1 MIRRP
6 PRSTRTYTLFPYST
20 LFRSLGLAADLERAG
35 HRHLRPRCPG
45 GHAIAA
51 DHAGLIVGNE
61 MKGVSPFAHAE
72 AIGLPE
78 LLARR
83 DEAIGLRR
91 QRFGIEQIGHD
102 AKTLPLG
109 GGDEDIFLAADDETG
124 AQIDVVERHVG
135 KELPHLAMHVVPIE

>member
-20 LFRSLGLAADLERAG
+20 LFRALGLAADLERAG

-51 DHAGLIVGNE
+51 DHAGLVVGNE

-72 AIGLPE
+72 AIGLPD
-78 LLARR
+78 LLACR
-83 DEAIGLRR
+83 DAAIGLRS
-91 QRFGIEQIGHD
+91 QSFGIEQIGNAAIPLH
-102 AKTLPLG
+102 LG
-109 GGDEDIFLAADDETG
+109 GGDEEIFLAADD
-124 AQIDVVERHVG
+124 D
-135 KELPHLAMHVVPIE
+135 